1 MSPPRKDPRISF
13 LIFVIA
19 ASATLPQLYQTVTT
33 DLTRDISLWSIV
45 LNLVANALL
54 GYYSWTLGD
63 SGLLAIGIW
72 FTAYWV
78 FLLAYKVSERHN

>member
-1 MSPPRKDPRISF
+1 MPKKDPRISF

-19 ASATLPQLYQTVTT
+19 ASATLPQLYQTATT
-33 DLTRDISLWSIV
+33 DLTRDLSLLSIY
-45 LNLVANALL
+45 LNLAANGLL

-72 FTAYWV
+72 FTAYWAI
-78 FLLAYKVSERHN
+78 LLAYKLRS